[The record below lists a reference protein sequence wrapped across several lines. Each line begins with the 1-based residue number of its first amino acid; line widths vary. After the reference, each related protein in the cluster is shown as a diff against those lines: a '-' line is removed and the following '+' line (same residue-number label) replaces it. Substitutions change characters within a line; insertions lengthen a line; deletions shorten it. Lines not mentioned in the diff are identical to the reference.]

1 MKPQLANDAV
11 ISDVNYPVIF
21 QVKIDGVRALNMTGT
36 LTGRSLDPFKGFG
49 ITEFWSKPEFVGL
62 DGEMILGDEANS
74 KDRLCSLTTGAMSKF
89 KGVTETPNLYWYV
102 FDYLTPETMKL
113 PYVGRYNLLIRRV
126 EQLNHPRIRIVPSV
140 VINNRAELDAALAEA
155 FEQGYEGGILRNPHA
170 LPKPGRP
177 SKKKQELMRFKPWGD
192 SEILVTG
199 ITEGNTNE
207 NEATTNSLGNT
218 ERSSSQDG
226 MVPNGRVGSI
236 QGTMLE
242 DFVCPHTKKTLFKK
256 GLEVTVSKG
265 EMSNQEAKFYF
276 ENPHEIVGKVVKWAH
291 MTHGVKDLPRFP
303 VFKSLRLLEDIS

>member
-89 KGVTETPNLYWYV
+89 KGVSETPNLYWYV
-102 FDYLTPETMKL
+102 FDYLTEESMKL
-113 PYVGRYNLLIRRV
+113 PYAARYNLLTQRV
-126 EQLNHPRIRIVPSV
+126 AELNHPQIRVVPCV
-140 VINNRAELDAALAEA
+140 VINNRTELDAALAEA
-155 FEQGYEGGILRNPHA
+155 FEQGYEGGILRNPNA

-177 SKKKQELMRFKPWGD
+177 SKKKQELMRFKPWQD
-192 SEILVTG
+192 AEFLITG
-199 ITEGNTNE
+199 LTQGNANE

-226 MVPNGRVGSI
+226 MVPNGRVGSL
-236 QGTMLE
+236 QGTLLK
-242 DFVCPHTKKTLFKK
+242 DLVCEFSGKVLLPA
-256 GLEVTVSKG
+256 GLLITVSKG
-265 EMSNQEAKFYF
+265 EMTHEEAKHYW
-276 ENPHEIVGKVVKWAH
+276 ENQSEIVGKVGKFQTMV
-291 MTHGVKDLPRFP
+291 HGVKDLPRFP
-303 VFKSLRLLEDIS
+303 TFKSLRMLEDM